1 MLVCIVVPR
10 WWSQWSVLILVIIKS
25 IPKSRNVEE
34 NDSFITVIGLMPI
47 YQSAEPFRIY
57 VECTVWGNFFL
68 LAFCHLPFMDE
79 KLVPPSQLLHGLCP
93 FVLSHKGSSL
103 TFVFLQCVLTQVSRL
118 HALLI
123 LCTRISVIR
132 MFIYCKEGVPDQL
145 LQSGDCITVC
155 SMVVLQIFFFFFFLL
170 FWSTLSRSRSL
181 IYWML
186 KRFFCRWRHR
196 KGYWFRRQEN
206 MPFASKCQPADVIF
220 LLPCWAVL

>member
-1 MLVCIVVPR
+1 
-10 WWSQWSVLILVIIKS
+10 
-25 IPKSRNVEE
+25 
-34 NDSFITVIGLMPI
+34 MPI
-47 YQSAEPFRIY
+47 YQSAEPFWIY

-118 HALLI
+118 HALLF
-123 LCTRISVIR
+123 LCTRISVIH

-155 SMVVLQIFFFFFFLL
+155 SMVVLQSFFFFFFSCFDLHSPGAEVWFIGCSKGSFADEGTGKVIDSGGRKICLL
-170 FWSTLSRSRSL
+170 QVNVSQQTLSYGCL
-181 IYWML
+181 VGLFCKML
-186 KRFFCRWRHR
+186 FH
-196 KGYWFRRQEN
+196 YDYDDQHVEVYILT
-206 MPFASKCQPADVIF
+206 QHLF
-220 LLPCWAVL
+220 L